1 MIQLFEQNTLL
12 FLATIGVFGLL
23 FGSFLNVVIH
33 RLPLMME
40 REWRSDVEQF
50 LELPVTE
57 PTPARYNLF
66 VPGSACPACGK
77 AIGALNNIPVLSYLA
92 QRGRCT
98 GCGVRISPR
107 YPIVELIAAVT
118 AVVVAQRFGVTL
130 ASLAAIALTWALI
143 ALSAIDFDKQLLP
156 DALTYPF
163 LWLGLLMNLNGTFV
177 PLADAVIGAAA
188 GYLSLWSI
196 YWLFKLATGKEGMA
210 AGDFK
215 LLAVL
220 GAWMGWEA
228 LPMIILLSSL
238 VGAVVGVSLIA
249 FSGHD
254 RGKPIPFGPYLAAA
268 GWIALIWGDVIM
280 AAWLGGTGI

>member
-1 MIQLFEQNTLL
+1 M
-12 FLATIGVFGLL
+12 

-40 REWRSDVEQF
+40 REWRHDCEQF
-50 LELPVTE
+50 LELSSSDSKQE
-57 PTPARYNLF
+57 RYNLF
-66 VPGSACPACGK
+66 VPGSACPSCGK
-77 AIGALNNIPVLSYLA
+77 PIGPANNIPVISYLV

-98 GCGVRISPR
+98 GCGTRISIR
-107 YPIVELIAAVT
+107 YPIIEILAAVT
-118 AVVVAQRFGVTL
+118 AVVVAQRSGVTL
-130 ASLAAIALTWALI
+130 ASLGAIALTWALI

-163 LWLGLLMNLNGTFV
+163 LWLGLLLNISGTFV
-177 PLADAVIGAAA
+177 PLAEAVIGAAA

-210 AGDFK
+210 PGDFK

-220 GAWMGWEA
+220 GAWLGWQA
-228 LPMIILLSSL
+228 LPLVILLSSL
-238 VGAVVGVSLIA
+238 VGAAVGLSLIA
-249 FSGHD
+249 FGGHD

-268 GWIALIWGDVIM
+268 GWIALLWGDAIM
-280 AAWLGGTGI
+280 SAYLGGTG